1 MAIALSS
8 QIHAATKRVSYSAD
22 GHPMILIEHAV
33 VISMDPARRIFGD
46 GSVLID
52 GERIVQVGRAAD
64 VRPPQPPDRVIDGRG
79 KLVLPGFIDTHAHL
93 SEHLSRGL
101 MPDEVPVDRY
111 VPDWYVPLYASIT
124 PEEEVAAAQL
134 ACLEMLRT
142 GTTTFCEAGTLFD
155 VPAVARAVDA
165 VGLRAVLGRW
175 TWDLAGGPGALKLST
190 DEALQLTETVLAE
203 VNGTL
208 GSRVV
213 AWPLL
218 IGFGTCSERLI
229 RGAHALAERHGTG
242 WGMMQFASHPSRK
255 TADTLPLAT
264 LDAWG
269 VLGTRTKL
277 AHMVHVDD
285 ADIALLARR
294 DVKIAHCPSAAL
306 KHVKGLSAHGRF
318 ADMLDAGVCVSLGG
332 DSANGS
338 NHFDMLRLMY
348 LAALVPKDA
357 RLDPGVMPPERVLE
371 MATIHGARALGLE
384 REIGSLE
391 PGKRA
396 DLIAFDLDLPEWRP
410 LLDPVNTLV
419 YSASAASVRTVMVDG
434 RVVLDERRVTT
445 VDEGEILARAERLS
459 RPYLA
464 RAGLAARPKWP
475 ML

>member
-1 MAIALSS
+1 
-8 QIHAATKRVSYSAD
+8 
-22 GHPMILIEHAV
+22 MILVEHAV
-33 VISMDPARRIFGD
+33 VVSMDPTRRIFLD

-52 GERIVQVGRAAD
+52 GERIVQVGASRD
-64 VRPPQPPDRVIDGRG
+64 VRPPRAPERIIDGRG
-79 KLVLPGFIDTHAHL
+79 HLVLPGFIDTHVHL

-101 MPDEVPVDRY
+101 IPDEVPVDRY
-111 VPDWYVPLYASIT
+111 VPDWYLPLYAAIT
-124 PEEEVAAAQL
+124 PEEEAAAAQL

-155 VPAVARAVDA
+155 VPAVAQAVDA

-175 TWDLAGGPGALKLST
+175 TWDLASGPGRLTQST
-190 DEALQLTETVLAE
+190 DEALRLAE
-203 VNGTL
+203 AAVLDVKQRGS
-208 GSRVV
+208 SRVS

-218 IGFGTCSERLI
+218 IGFGTCSEALI
-229 RGAHALAERHGTG
+229 RGAHTLAERHGTG

-264 LDAWG
+264 LDSWG
-269 VLGTRTKL
+269 VLGPRTKL
-277 AHMVHVDD
+277 AHMVHVNAD
-285 ADIALLARR
+285 DIALLARR
-294 DVKIAHCPSAAL
+294 AVKISHCPSAAL

-318 ADMLDAGVCVSLGG
+318 AEMLDAGVSVSLGG

-357 RLDPGVMPPERVLE
+357 RLDPAVMPPERVLE
-371 MATIHGARALGLE
+371 MATLHGARALGLE
-384 REIGSLE
+384 NEIGSLE

-396 DLIAFDLDLPEWRP
+396 DMVIFDLDLPEWRP

-419 YSASAASVRTVMVDG
+419 YSSSAASVRTVVVDG
-434 RVVLDERRVTT
+434 RVLLDDRRVTT
-445 VDEGEILARAERLS
+445 VDEREALARAERLS
-459 RPYLA
+459 GPYLA

-475 ML
+475 VIP

>member
-1 MAIALSS
+1 
-8 QIHAATKRVSYSAD
+8 
-22 GHPMILIEHAV
+22 MILIEHAV
-33 VISMDPARRIFGD
+33 VVTMDAARRIFLD

-52 GERIVQVGRAAD
+52 GERIAQVGRAAD
-64 VRPPQPPDRVIDGRG
+64 VRTAGPVTRVIDGRG
-79 KLVLPGFIDTHAHL
+79 RLVLPGFIDTHAHL

-111 VPDWYVPLYASIT
+111 VPDWYVPLYSAIT
-124 PEEEVAAAQL
+124 PEEEAAAAQL

-155 VPAVARAVDA
+155 IPAVAQAVDA
-165 VGLRAVLGRW
+165 IGLRAVLGRW
-175 TWDLAGGPGALKLST
+175 TWDLASGPGRLRQST
-190 DEALQLTETVLAE
+190 EEALRHTEEALDDVKQCATARIGV
-203 VNGTL
+203 
-208 GSRVV
+208 
-213 AWPLL
+213 WPLL
-218 IGFGTCSERLI
+218 IGFGTCSEALI
-229 RGAHALAERHGTG
+229 RGAHLLAERHGTG
-242 WGMMQFASHPSRK
+242 WGMMQFASHPSLK
-255 TADTLPLAT
+255 TADTLPLRD

-269 VLGTRTKL
+269 VLGPRTKL

-285 ADIALLARR
+285 GDIALLARR

-318 ADMLDAGVCVSLGG
+318 ADMLEAGISVSLGG

-371 MATIHGARALGLE
+371 MATVHGARALGLE
-384 REIGSLE
+384 AEIGSLE

-396 DLIAFDLDLPEWRP
+396 DLVVFDLDTPEWRP
-410 LLDPVNTLV
+410 LLDPVNSLV
-419 YSASAASVRTVMVDG
+419 YSASSASVRTVLVDG
-434 RVVLDERRVTT
+434 RVLLDDRRVTL
-445 VDEGEILARAERLS
+445 VDEHAALMRVERLAG
-459 RPYLA
+459 PYLA

-475 ML
+475 LIA

>member
-1 MAIALSS
+1 
-8 QIHAATKRVSYSAD
+8 
-22 GHPMILIEHAV
+22 MILIEHAV
-33 VISMDPARRIFGD
+33 VVTMDAARRIFLD

-52 GERIVQVGRAAD
+52 GERIAQVGRAAD
-64 VRPPQPPDRVIDGRG
+64 VRTAGSVTRVIDGRG
-79 KLVLPGFIDTHAHL
+79 RLVLPGFIDTHAHL

-111 VPDWYVPLYASIT
+111 VPDWYVPLYSAIT
-124 PEEEVAAAQL
+124 PEEEAAAAQL

-155 VPAVARAVDA
+155 IPAVAQAVDA
-165 VGLRAVLGRW
+165 IGLRAVLGRW
-175 TWDLAGGPGALKLST
+175 TWDLASGPGRLRQST
-190 DEALQLTETVLAE
+190 EEALRHTEEALDDVKQCATARIGV
-203 VNGTL
+203 
-208 GSRVV
+208 
-213 AWPLL
+213 WPLL
-218 IGFGTCSERLI
+218 IGFGTCSEALI
-229 RGAHALAERHGTG
+229 RGAHLLAERHGTG
-242 WGMMQFASHPSRK
+242 WGMMQFASHPSLK
-255 TADTLPLAT
+255 TADTLPLRD

-269 VLGTRTKL
+269 VLGPRTKL

-285 ADIALLARR
+285 GDIALLARR

-318 ADMLDAGVCVSLGG
+318 ADMLEAGISVSLGG

-371 MATIHGARALGLE
+371 MATVHGARALGLE
-384 REIGSLE
+384 AEIGSLE

-396 DLIAFDLDLPEWRP
+396 DLVVFDLDTPEWRP
-410 LLDPVNTLV
+410 LLDPVNSLV
-419 YSASAASVRTVMVDG
+419 YSASGASVRTVLVDG
-434 RVVLDERRVTT
+434 RVLLDDRRVTL
-445 VDEGEILARAERLS
+445 VDEHAALMRVERLAG
-459 RPYLA
+459 PYLA

-475 ML
+475 LIA

>member
-1 MAIALSS
+1 
-8 QIHAATKRVSYSAD
+8 
-22 GHPMILIEHAV
+22 MILIEHAV
-33 VISMDPARRIFGD
+33 IVSMDPERRLFRD

-64 VRPPQPPDRVIDGRG
+64 VRPPRTPERVIDGRG
-79 KLVLPGFIDTHAHL
+79 RLVLPGFIDTHVHL

-111 VPDWYVPLYASIT
+111 VPDWYVPLYANIS
-124 PEEEVAAAQL
+124 PEEEMAAAQL

-155 VPAVARAVDA
+155 VAAAARAVDT
-165 VGLRAVLGRW
+165 VGLRAILGRW
-175 TWDLAGGPGALKLST
+175 TWDLASGPGRMAQST
-190 DEALQLTETVLAE
+190 DEALRLTAGVLAE
-203 VNGTL
+203 VNGTM
-208 GSRVV
+208 GSRVR

-218 IGFGTCSERLI
+218 IGFGTCSEKLI

-255 TADTLPLAT
+255 TADTLPLAA

-269 VLGTRTKL
+269 VLGARTKL

-348 LAALVPKDA
+348 LAALVAKDA
-357 RLDPGVMPPERVLE
+357 RVDPAVMPPERVLE

-396 DLIAFDLDLPEWRP
+396 DLVVFDLDLPEWRP

-419 YSASAASVRTVMVDG
+419 YSASAASVRTVLVDG
-434 RVVLDERRVTT
+434 RVVLEDRRVTT
-445 VDEGEILARAERLS
+445 VDEGEVLARVERLS
-459 RPYLA
+459 APYLA
-464 RAGLAARPKWP
+464 RAGLAPRPKWP
-475 ML
+475 TL

>member
-1 MAIALSS
+1 
-8 QIHAATKRVSYSAD
+8 
-22 GHPMILIEHAV
+22 MILVEHAV
-33 VISMDPARRIFGD
+33 VVSMDPTRRIFLD

-52 GERIVQVGRAAD
+52 GERIAQVGRAAD
-64 VRPPQPPDRVIDGRG
+64 VRPPQAPERVIDGRG
-79 KLVLPGFIDTHAHL
+79 HLVLPGFIDTHVHL

-101 MPDEVPVDRY
+101 IPDEVPVDRY
-111 VPDWYVPLYASIT
+111 VQDWYVPLYAAIT
-124 PEEEVAAAQL
+124 PEEEAAAAQL

-155 VPAVARAVDA
+155 VPAVAQAVDA

-175 TWDLAGGPGALKLST
+175 TWDLASGPGRLAQST
-190 DEALQLTETVLAE
+190 DEALRLTEAAASDVKQR
-203 VNGTL
+203 GS
-208 GSRVV
+208 SRVS

-218 IGFGTCSERLI
+218 IGFGTCSEALI

-264 LDAWG
+264 LDGWG
-269 VLGTRTKL
+269 VLGPRTKL
-277 AHMVHVDD
+277 AHMVHVS
-285 ADIALLARR
+285 AGDIALLARR
-294 DVKIAHCPSAAL
+294 DVKISHCPSAAL

-318 ADMLDAGVCVSLGG
+318 AEMLDAGVTVSLGG

-357 RLDPGVMPPERVLE
+357 CLDPGVMPPERVLE
-371 MATIHGARALGLE
+371 MATLHGARALGLE
-384 REIGSLE
+384 AEIGSLE

-396 DLIAFDLDLPEWRP
+396 DMVIFDLDLPEWRP

-419 YSASAASVRTVMVDG
+419 YSASAASVRTVVVDG
-434 RVVLDERRVTT
+434 RVLLDNRRVTT
-445 VDEGEILARAERLS
+445 VDEREILTRAERLAG
-459 RPYLA
+459 PYLE
-464 RAGLAARPKWP
+464 RAGLTARPKWP
-475 ML
+475 VIKP

>member
-1 MAIALSS
+1 
-8 QIHAATKRVSYSAD
+8 
-22 GHPMILIEHAV
+22 MILVEHAV
-33 VISMDPARRIFGD
+33 VVTMDPTRRIFLD

-64 VRPPQPPDRVIDGRG
+64 VHPPQAPERIIDGRG
-79 KLVLPGFIDTHAHL
+79 HLVLPGFIDTHVHL

-101 MPDEVPVDRY
+101 IPDEVPVDRY

-124 PEEEVAAAQL
+124 PEEEAAAAQL

-155 VPAVARAVDA
+155 VPAVAQAVDA

-175 TWDLAGGPGALKLST
+175 TWDLASGPGRLAQST
-190 DEALQLTETVLAE
+190 AEALRLAE
-203 VNGTL
+203 AAILDVKQRGS
-208 GSRVV
+208 SRVS

-218 IGFGTCSERLI
+218 IGFGTCSAALI

-269 VLGTRTKL
+269 VLGPRTKL
-277 AHMVHVDD
+277 AHMVHVS
-285 ADIALLARR
+285 AKDIALLARR
-294 DVKIAHCPSAAL
+294 DVKVAHCPSAAL

-318 ADMLDAGVCVSLGG
+318 AEMLDAGVSVSLGG

-357 RLDPGVMPPERVLE
+357 RVDPGVMPPERVLE

-384 REIGSLE
+384 DEIGSLE

-396 DLIAFDLDLPEWRP
+396 DLVIFDLNLPEWRP
-410 LLDPVNTLV
+410 LLDPVSTLV
-419 YSASAASVRTVMVDG
+419 YSASAASVRTVLVDG
-434 RVVLDERRVTT
+434 RVLLDDRRVTS
-445 VDEGEILARAERLS
+445 VDEREILTRVDRLVG
-459 RPYLA
+459 PYLA

-475 ML
+475 LIEP